1 MKQSARLSAGVFLT
15 GLLGVLAS
23 AFVNAQGRSGNG
35 GVLIEQVTVVS
46 SHLQAPLVGVD
57 VALENGLIVAIG
69 KGLPAPSN
77 TRRIAG
83 RGKYLIPGLIDSHVH
98 VRGVVGLDDA
108 SIEQR
113 PELLQAYRAQQPRAF
128 LAFGFTTLVDLD
140 STLEE
145 RQAFEQTPLHPH
157 LYSCDRAVT
166 IAGGYTAQRLPS
178 DAKEQDFPHLVYEPA
193 QSARWPASL
202 AAAEHT
208 AAKVVERI
216 AARGAI
222 CVKVMVERGF
232 GLFDWPVP
240 SRETLSALR
249 TTAHERG
256 LPLVVHAS
264 SVDAWNAAL
273 DADADVIAHGLWQW
287 GDDRF
292 ATEPSEG
299 VRAVIERAA
308 RQGARVQPTIQVV
321 QNDRAVLEAGPMFDD
336 ARAAWALP
344 PEILTNLRAPDAQAA
359 RSSLAAAYNGAATRV
374 GETGGMVALID
385 RGVGRAR
392 TAARLMS
399 DGKVR
404 LIFGS
409 DTPASSGVGI
419 GNPPGLNGRLE
430 LQQWAEAGVPPA
442 DILRAATLDNADAF
456 GLAREIGTVESG
468 KRADLLL
475 LSANPLER
483 VAAYDS
489 IEMVFLSGEPIERDM
504 LRPNR

>member
-1 MKQSARLSAGVFLT
+1 MKQSARPSVRVFLT
-15 GLLGVLAS
+15 ASLGVFAAAS
-23 AFVNAQGRSGNG
+23 LNAHGQSGNDS
-35 GVLIEQVTVVS
+35 VLIEQVTVIS
-46 SHLQAPLVGVD
+46 PQLQAPLVGVD
-57 VALENGLIVAIG
+57 VALENGVIAAIG
-69 KGLPAPSN
+69 KGLQAPSHA
-77 TRRIAG
+77 RRIAG

-108 SIEQR
+108 SIEKR
-113 PELLQAYRAQQPRAF
+113 PELLQAYRAQEPRAF

-140 STLEE
+140 SKPEE

-166 IAGGYTAQRLPS
+166 IPGGYTAQRLPA
-178 DAKEQDFPHLVYEPA
+178 DAEERHFPHLVYEPA
-193 QSARWPASL
+193 QAARWPTTL

-208 AAKVVERI
+208 PAKVVERI

-232 GLFDWPVP
+232 GFFDWPVP
-240 SRETLSALR
+240 SRETLAALH
-249 TTAHERG
+249 TAAHERG
-256 LPLVVHAS
+256 LRLVVHAS
-264 SVDAWNAAL
+264 SVEAWNIAL

-292 ATEPSEG
+292 ATEPSER

-308 RQGARVQPTIQVV
+308 RRGARVQPTIQVV
-321 QNDRAVLEAGPMFDD
+321 QNDRAVLEPGPMFDD
-336 ARAAWALP
+336 ARVAWVLP
-344 PEILTNLRAPDAQAA
+344 PEILANLRGPDAQAA
-359 RSSLAAAYNGAATRV
+359 RSSLATAYNGAATRA

-404 LIFGS
+404 LVFGS
-409 DTPASSGVGI
+409 DTPAGSGVGI
-419 GNPPGLNGRLE
+419 GNAPGLNGRLE

-456 GLAREIGTVESG
+456 GLARTIGTVESG

-475 LSANPLER
+475 LAENPLES

-489 IEMVFLSGEPIERDM
+489 IEVVFLNGEPIERDM